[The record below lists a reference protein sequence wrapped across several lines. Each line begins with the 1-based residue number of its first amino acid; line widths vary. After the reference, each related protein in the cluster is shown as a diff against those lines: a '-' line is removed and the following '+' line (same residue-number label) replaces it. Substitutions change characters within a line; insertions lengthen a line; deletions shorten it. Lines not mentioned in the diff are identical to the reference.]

1 MLPKNRPVRLLPL
14 INGKLDGA
22 IHPISP
28 NPITDRSFLNQFLW
42 KLHVTSP
49 QHHTQH
55 EPTQDLTFPRQTEFP
70 QTAS

>member
-28 NPITDRSFLNQFLW
+28 NPITDKSFLSQFLW
-42 KLHVTSP
+42 KLHVAAP
-49 QHHTQH
+49 HT
-55 EPTQDLTFPRQTEFP
+55 T
-70 QTAS
+70 